1 MGVPAGI
8 LGDKI
13 VGACPAHLM
22 VGPMGAPVK
31 SPPLPF
37 MAPVML
43 MTATKVM
50 IMGKLALVVGSKGM
64 NLPPHIPPAIH
75 PSDPSMAPPMQFGLV
90 LIGSPKVLI
99 EGKPAAK
106 MGSKCSLCTGLP
118 QGTLMATG
126 MKVLIGP

>member
-1 MGVPAGI
+1 MGVAAGI

-37 MAPVML
+37 SAPVTL

-50 IMGKLALVVGSKGM
+50 IMNKLALVVGSKGL

-75 PSDPSMAPPMQFGLV
+75 PSDPSMPPPMQFGLV
-90 LIGSPKVLI
+90 MVGSPTVLI

-106 MGSKCSLCTGLP
+106 LGSKCSLCTGVPL
-118 QGTLMATG
+118 GNLVATG
-126 MKVLIGP
+126 MKVLIG